1 MKDQRDVRRE
11 YCAGELN
18 RSDLDDNPREQF
30 SLWLQQALEVGIEDA
45 TAMTLATADEN
56 GLPSA
61 RIVLLKHFDEFGFA
75 WYTDYGSA
83 KGHDLAVNPQAA
95 LLFYWP
101 KLDRQVRLVGQVE
114 KLPASEA
121 EAYFHSRPLGSRLS
135 AAASE
140 QSRVVAH
147 RSELEAKVVALEQQH
162 PDGKVPRPERWGG
175 YRLLPSTFEFWQGR
189 KSRLHDRFAYRWLN
203 NHWQVERLSP

>member
-11 YCAGELN
+11 YNSGALS
-18 RSDLDDNPREQF
+18 RSDLDQNPREQF
-30 SLWLQQALEVGIEDA
+30 GLWLQQALDAGHQDA

-83 KGHDLAVNPQAA
+83 KGHDLALNPQAA

-101 KLDRQVRLVGQVE
+101 KLDRQVRLVGPVE

-140 QSRVVAH
+140 QSRVVVH

-175 YRLLPSTFEFWQGR
+175 YRLLPSSFEFWQGR
-189 KSRLHDRFAYRWLN
+189 ENRLHDRFVYRWLDN
-203 NHWQVERLSP
+203 RWQIERLSP

>member
-11 YCAGELN
+11 YHGSLS
-18 RSDLDDNPREQF
+18 RGQLDNDPRQQF
-30 SLWLQQALEVGIEDA
+30 GLWLQQATDAGQTDA
-45 TAMTLATADEN
+45 TAMTLATADAS

-83 KGHDLAVNPQAA
+83 KGDDLAVNPQAA

-114 KLPASEA
+114 KLPASDA

-140 QSRVVAH
+140 QSRVVVR
-147 RSELEAKVVALEQQH
+147 RSDLEDKVAELQRQH
-162 PDGKVPRPERWGG
+162 PDGKIPRPSSWGG
-175 YRLLPSTFEFWQGR
+175 YRLLPSSFEFWQGR
-189 KSRLHDRFAYRWLN
+189 ESRLHDRFVYRWLDN
-203 NHWQVERLSP
+203 RWQIERLAP

>member
-11 YCAGELN
+11 YHGWLS
-18 RSDLDDNPREQF
+18 RGQLDSDPRQQF
-30 SLWLQQALEVGIEDA
+30 DLWLQQATDA
-45 TAMTLATADEN
+45 GQSDVTAMTLATADES

-83 KGHDLAVNPQAA
+83 KGEDLAVNPQAA

-101 KLDRQVRLVGQVE
+101 QLDRQVRLVGAVE
-114 KLPASEA
+114 KLPVSDAD
-121 EAYFHSRPLGSRLS
+121 AYFHTRPLGSRLS

-140 QSRVVAH
+140 QSRVVA
-147 RSELEAKVVALEQQH
+147 RRADLEDKVAELQRQY
-162 PDGKVPRPERWGG
+162 PDGNIPRPRSWGG
-175 YRLLPSTFEFWQGR
+175 YRLLPNSFEFWQGR
-189 KSRLHDRFAYRWLN
+189 ESRLHDRFVYRWLDN
-203 NHWQVERLSP
+203 RWQIERLAP